1 MTSSSVIPMF
11 AGSSRSDGL
20 KTKAAD
26 PDPEADGRVGEGS
39 ECGLVLGGVLAQ
51 SLRR

>member
-1 MTSSSVIPMF
+1 MISGSSSL
-11 AGSSRSDGL
+11 DGL
-20 KTKAAD
+20 KTKATD
-26 PDPEADGRVGEGS
+26 PGPDTPEADERIGEGS